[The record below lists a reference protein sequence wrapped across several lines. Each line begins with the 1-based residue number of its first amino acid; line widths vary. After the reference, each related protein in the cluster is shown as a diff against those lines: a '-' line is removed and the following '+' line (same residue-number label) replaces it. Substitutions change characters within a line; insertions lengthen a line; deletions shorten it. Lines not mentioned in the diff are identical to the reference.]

1 MDPFVVVSII
11 IGSLALIAIALF
23 VTSIII
29 KRKGKKKDKQ
39 EDAPITFEA
48 ISSLS
53 EEDTNRLVEI
63 KDKELIKRIN
73 TSVPGAL
80 KAVAGADISAAFGEV
95 SGSGSI
101 FQAVLPASAVMDK
114 GAAVATT
121 SAVSLSETTI
131 SRVTALSAANAV
143 MGVASMIVG
152 QYYMSLIDTKLKD
165 MSSSIEKITNFQQS
179 EFRSKVYALVAE
191 AQKISTFEVETLEN
205 HELRARELTHLRSLE
220 HECVELLGQA
230 NLSLQEIANKQGLD
244 FKAYDKATE
253 DSEGWYQYQQILLK
267 VVEEIADLSYTLNLG
282 AISRENSHALCVP
295 YIKQSD
301 DTLEK
306 LKGWH
311 EDNIKRLNIN
321 LEENK
326 VKRSG
331 VKGLLMK
338 PLGLFNKN
346 LNYKEMSKG
355 TLERIEHQSGLSSH
369 PDSVEKD
376 LYKENVTLIAK
387 DGKYYYLPK
396 K

>member
-101 FQAVLPASAVMDK
+101 FQAILPAGAVMDK

-165 MSSSIEKITNFQQS
+165 MSSSIEKISNFQQS

-244 FKAYDKATE
+244 FKSYDKATE

-369 PDSVEKD
+369 PDSVESD

>member
-101 FQAVLPASAVMDK
+101 FQAILPAGAVMDK

-244 FKAYDKATE
+244 FKSYDKATE

-282 AISRENSHALCVP
+282 AISREFG
-295 YIKQSD
+295 KTQ
-301 DTLEK
+301 
-306 LKGWH
+306 
-311 EDNIKRLNIN
+311 RL
-321 LEENK
+321 
-326 VKRSG
+326 
-331 VKGLLMK
+331 
-338 PLGLFNKN
+338 
-346 LNYKEMSKG
+346 
-355 TLERIEHQSGLSSH
+355 
-369 PDSVEKD
+369 
-376 LYKENVTLIAK
+376 A
-387 DGKYYYLPK
+387 
-396 K
+396 